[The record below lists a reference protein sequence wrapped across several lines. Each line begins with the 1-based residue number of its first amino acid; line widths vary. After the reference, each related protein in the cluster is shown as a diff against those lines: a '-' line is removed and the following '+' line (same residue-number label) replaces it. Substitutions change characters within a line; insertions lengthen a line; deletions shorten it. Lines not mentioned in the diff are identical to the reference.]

1 MVGGVAM
8 SGVIKK
14 LSVGRHAAFNQ
25 VTRGACNRVY
35 VNTAP
40 ETTCGAGRY
49 EKLALA
55 LSAASYLH
63 NRRFFRGSWRFWR
76 RRRGV
81 PAAVASSVKV
91 RNDAHDDNN
100 INLGS
105 GDGAR
110 RTAWPIGI
118 IAVASKGV
126 NEGSQGGA
134 RRCGITKRAHKKI
147 VEQVVVVVVVVVI
160 IVVVIVVVVIFVFK
174 SRARDSIS
182 HCIGRFVHRSVSLCF
197 FYVCRQFKGGEV

>member
-1 MVGGVAM
+1 MGGGGGGGGAGMVGGVAM

-63 NRRFFRGSWRFWR
+63 NRRFLEDHGGFGG
-76 RRRGV
+76 GV
-81 PAAVASSVKV
+81 VAY
-91 RNDAHDDNN
+91 
-100 INLGS
+100 
-105 GDGAR
+105 
-110 RTAWPIGI
+110 WP
-118 IAVASKGV
+118 
-126 NEGSQGGA
+126 
-134 RRCGITKRAHKKI
+134 R
-147 VEQVVVVVVVVVI
+147 
-160 IVVVIVVVVIFVFK
+160 
-174 SRARDSIS
+174 
-182 HCIGRFVHRSVSLCF
+182 
-197 FYVCRQFKGGEV
+197 